1 MHRHLPKLEF
11 NDLTEMDIFWIYYGY
26 KMDIYPSREVN
37 RNFYQKT
44 KCKKKSLLHIPTPL
58 GGTNTIASGTNV
70 ILLRFV
76 FRNLSLQKKFSG
88 LHFAHGPFRNHKFRI
103 HGHDYIPPDPARKR
117 IMERKNQ
124 SSNSESEDTEDY
136 MYWQQQEAQRT
147 SAAVIHKR
155 DVHLLIL
162 LHIVQTM

>member
-1 MHRHLPKLEF
+1 
-11 NDLTEMDIFWIYYGY
+11 
-26 KMDIYPSREVN
+26 
-37 RNFYQKT
+37 
-44 KCKKKSLLHIPTPL
+44 
-58 GGTNTIASGTNV
+58 
-70 ILLRFV
+70 
-76 FRNLSLQKKFSG
+76 
-88 LHFAHGPFRNHKFRI
+88 
-103 HGHDYIPPDPARKR
+103 
-117 IMERKNQ
+117 MERKNQ

>member
-1 MHRHLPKLEF
+1 MISQKWIF
-11 NDLTEMDIFWIYYGY
+11 FGYIMDTKWIYIHLG
-26 KMDIYPSREVN
+26 KSTEISTRKQN
-37 RNFYQKT
+37 AK
-44 KCKKKSLLHIPTPL
+44 KKKSLLRIPTPL

-136 MYWQQQEAQRT
+136 MYWLQQEVQRT

-155 DVHLLIL
+155 DVFSEQQKKMLFL
-162 LHIVQTM
+162 